1 MSKVTQVGR
10 YRIKSLIGRGGMA
23 EVYLAHDPQ
32 FNRDVAVKLITAV
45 SAFDAD
51 SRARFAREARVIASL
66 EHIAIL
72 PVYDMGE
79 QDGQPYLV
87 MRYVTGGSMD
97 QRLTKGSRYRLDE
110 IAAILPGLA
119 SALDYAHSRGI
130 VHRDLKP
137 ANILFAAEGQAL
149 LADFGLAKDVQATL
163 MLSST
168 GVVMG
173 TPAYMSPEQIR
184 ALPTAPPDGR
194 SDLYS
199 LGATLFYALTGR
211 LPYEAD
217 TVFGMMEAHLRAPVP
232 DICRLNPALPKPLQ
246 AVFEKVMAK
255 APAQRYATARALNEA
270 LQTVTQPA
278 QGAKARV
285 MPVASPL
292 MPVARPFY
300 RRRAILL
307 SGGGLVLLGAGAAL
321 SPLLAAPAVT
331 PTPRTNTPLALPSAT
346 LLQPS
351 AVPTSLPTTV
361 PPTASPVPTL
371 VQASPSPTVLP
382 PTATL
387 VSPTATP
394 VLAKPTALSTSTIVP
409 PTSVPTV
416 VQPSN
421 PLLLTLAA
429 GLSIQLVRIPAGEFI
444 MGRNNGFDS
453 EKPQHRV
460 NLPEYWIGKT
470 PVTVAQFAAFVRAT
484 GYSADANAL
493 RSGKDNHPVNYV
505 SWLDA
510 QAFCKWA
517 SELLKRTVRL
527 PSEAEWEKAARG
539 TDGRTYPW
547 GEAAPDKNRAN
558 YGGNIGDTT
567 LVGQYSPQGDS
578 PYGCVDMAGNVW
590 QWTNS
595 LYKPYPYNANDGR
608 ENSSDT
614 GGRVV
619 RGGSF
624 CYNEDNLPCAYR
636 FNNNPAYRHFYNGF
650 RRLASPIS

>member
-97 QRLTKGSRYRLDE
+97 QRLTQGSRYRLDE

-184 ALPTAPPDGR
+184 AQSTAPPDGR

-199 LGATLFYALTGR
+199 LGVTLFYALTGR

-255 APAQRYATARALNEA
+255 DPAQRYATARALNEA

-278 QGAKARV
+278 QGAKARG
-285 MPVASPL
+285 

-300 RRRAILL
+300 RRRVVLL
-307 SGGGLVLLGAGAAL
+307 GGGALVLLGAGAVL

-331 PTPRTNTPLALPSAT
+331 PTPRTNTPLALPSVT

-351 AVPTSLPTTV
+351 AVPTSLPT
-361 PPTASPVPTL
+361 PVPT
-371 VQASPSPTVLP
+371 A
-382 PTATL
+382 
-387 VSPTATP
+387 
-394 VLAKPTALSTSTIVP
+394 
-409 PTSVPTV
+409 

-421 PLLLTLAA
+421 PLVLTLAA
-429 GLSIQLVRIPAGEFI
+429 GLSIQLVRVPAGEFI
-444 MGRNNGFDS
+444 MGSNDNLWDDW
-453 EKPQHRV
+453 KPQHRV
-460 NLPEYWIGKT
+460 TLPEYWIGKT
-470 PVTVAQFAAFVRAT
+470 SVTVAQFAAFVRAT
-484 GYSADANAL
+484 GYSADARAL

-505 SWLDA
+505 SWFDA

-517 SELLKRTVRL
+517 SEMLKRTVRL

-547 GEAAPDKNRAN
+547 GEAAPDKSRAN
-558 YGGNIGDTT
+558 CNNNVGDTT
-567 LVGQYSPQGDS
+567 PVGQYSPQGDS

-624 CYNEDNLPCAYR
+624 YYNVDFLPCAFR
-636 FNNNPAYRHFYNGF
+636 NDRDPSFRLIDDGF
-650 RRLASPIS
+650 RLLASPIS

>member
-97 QRLTKGSRYRLDE
+97 QRLTQGSRYRLDE

-184 ALPTAPPDGR
+184 AQSTAPPDGR

-199 LGATLFYALTGR
+199 LGVTLFYALTGR

-255 APAQRYATARALNEA
+255 DPAQRYATARALNEA

-278 QGAKARV
+278 QGAKARG
-285 MPVASPL
+285 

-300 RRRAILL
+300 RRRAVLL
-307 SGGGLVLLGAGAAL
+307 GGGALVLLGAGAVL

-331 PTPRTNTPLALPSAT
+331 PTPRTNTPLALPSPT

-351 AVPTSLPTTV
+351 AVPTSLPT
-361 PPTASPVPTL
+361 PV
-371 VQASPSPTVLP
+371 P

-387 VSPTATP
+387 APTLPPATP
-394 VLAKPTALSTSTIVP
+394 VPTA
-409 PTSVPTV
+409 

-421 PLLLTLAA
+421 PLVLTLAA
-429 GLSIQLVRIPAGEFI
+429 GLSIQLVRVPAGEFI
-444 MGRNNGFDS
+444 MGSNDNLWDDW
-453 EKPQHRV
+453 KPQHRV
-460 NLPEYWIGKT
+460 TLPEYWIGKT

-484 GYSADANAL
+484 GYSADPRAL

-505 SWLDA
+505 SWFDA

-517 SELLKRTVRL
+517 SEMLKRTVRL

-547 GEAAPDKNRAN
+547 GEAAPDKSRAN
-558 YGGNIGDTT
+558 YNNNVGDTT
-567 LVGQYSPQGDS
+567 PVGQYSPQGDS

-614 GGRVV
+614 VGRVV

-624 CYNEDNLPCAYR
+624 NLNAGSLPCAYR
-636 FNNNPAYRHFYNGF
+636 DNSNPTFRNIYHGF
-650 RRLASPIS
+650 RLRASPIS

>member
-97 QRLTKGSRYRLDE
+97 QRLTQGSRYRLDE

-184 ALPTAPPDGR
+184 AQSTAPPDGR

-199 LGATLFYALTGR
+199 LGVTLFHALTGR

-255 APAQRYATARALNEA
+255 DPAQRYATARALNEA

-278 QGAKARV
+278 QGAKARG
-285 MPVASPL
+285 

-300 RRRAILL
+300 RRRAVLL
-307 SGGGLVLLGAGAAL
+307 GGGALVLLGAGAVL

-331 PTPRTNTPLALPSAT
+331 PTPRTNTPLALPSVT

-351 AVPTSLPTTV
+351 AVPTSLPT
-361 PPTASPVPTL
+361 PVPT
-371 VQASPSPTVLP
+371 A
-382 PTATL
+382 
-387 VSPTATP
+387 
-394 VLAKPTALSTSTIVP
+394 
-409 PTSVPTV
+409 

-421 PLLLTLAA
+421 PLVLTLAA
-429 GLSIQLVRIPAGEFI
+429 GLSIQLVRVPAGEFI
-444 MGRNNGFDS
+444 MGSNDNLWDDW
-453 EKPQHRV
+453 KPQHRV
-460 NLPEYWIGKT
+460 TLPEYWIGKT

-484 GYSADANAL
+484 GYSADTRAL

-505 SWLDA
+505 SWFDA

-517 SELLKRTVRL
+517 SEMLKRTVRL

-547 GEAAPDKNRAN
+547 GEAAPDKSRAN
-558 YGGNIGDTT
+558 YNNNVGDTT
-567 LVGQYSPQGDS
+567 PVGQYSPQGDS

-624 CYNEDNLPCAYR
+624 RFNEGNLPCAYR
-636 FNNNPAYRHFYNGF
+636 SDYDFPSNRFVSLGF
-650 RRLASPIS
+650 RLLASPIS

>member
-97 QRLTKGSRYRLDE
+97 QRLTQGSRYRLDE

-184 ALPTAPPDGR
+184 AQSTAPPDGR

-199 LGATLFYALTGR
+199 LGVTLFYALTGR

-255 APAQRYATARALNEA
+255 DPAQRYATARALNEA

-278 QGAKARV
+278 QGAKARG
-285 MPVASPL
+285 

-300 RRRAILL
+300 RRRAVLL
-307 SGGGLVLLGAGAAL
+307 GGGALVLLGAGAVL

-331 PTPRTNTPLALPSAT
+331 PTPRTNTPLALPSPT

-351 AVPTSLPTTV
+351 AVPTSLPT
-361 PPTASPVPTL
+361 PVPT
-371 VQASPSPTVLP
+371 A
-382 PTATL
+382 
-387 VSPTATP
+387 
-394 VLAKPTALSTSTIVP
+394 
-409 PTSVPTV
+409 

-421 PLLLTLAA
+421 PLVLTLAA
-429 GLSIQLVRIPAGEFI
+429 GLSIQLVRVPAGEFI
-444 MGRNNGFDS
+444 MGSNDNLWDDW
-453 EKPQHRV
+453 KPQHRV
-460 NLPEYWIGKT
+460 TLPEYWIGKT

-484 GYSADANAL
+484 GYSADTRAL

-505 SWLDA
+505 SWFDA

-517 SELLKRTVRL
+517 SEMLKRTVRL

-547 GEAAPDKNRAN
+547 GKAAPDKSRAN
-558 YGGNIGDTT
+558 YNNNVGDTT
-567 LVGQYSPQGDS
+567 PVGQYSPQGDS

-624 CYNEDNLPCAYR
+624 DYDGGLLPCACRNGY
-636 FNNNPAYRHFYNGF
+636 NPTNRLINLGF
-650 RRLASPIS
+650 RLLASPIS

>member
-110 IAAILPGLA
+110 IAAILPSLA

-184 ALPTAPPDGR
+184 AQSTAPPDGR

-199 LGATLFYALTGR
+199 LGVTLFYALTGR

-255 APAQRYATARALNEA
+255 DPAQRYATARALNEA

-278 QGAKARV
+278 QGAKARG
-285 MPVASPL
+285 

-300 RRRAILL
+300 RRRAVLL
-307 SGGGLVLLGAGAAL
+307 GGGALVLLGAGAVL

-331 PTPRTNTPLALPSAT
+331 PTPRTNTPLALPSVT

-351 AVPTSLPTTV
+351 AVPTSLPT
-361 PPTASPVPTL
+361 PV
-371 VQASPSPTVLP
+371 P

-387 VSPTATP
+387 APTLPPATP
-394 VLAKPTALSTSTIVP
+394 VPTA
-409 PTSVPTV
+409 

-421 PLLLTLAA
+421 PLLLTLAT
-429 GLSIQLVRIPAGEFI
+429 GLSIQLVRVPAGEFI
-444 MGRNNGFDS
+444 MGSNDNLWDGW
-453 EKPQHRV
+453 KPQHRV
-460 NLPEYWIGKT
+460 TLPEYWIGKT
-470 PVTVAQFAAFVRAT
+470 SVTVAQFAAFVRAT
-484 GYSADANAL
+484 GYSADARAL

-505 SWLDA
+505 SWFDA

-517 SELLKRTVRL
+517 SEMLKRTVRL

-547 GEAAPDKNRAN
+547 GEAAPDKSRAN
-558 YGGNIGDTT
+558 YNNNVGDTT
-567 LVGQYSPQGDS
+567 PVGQYSPQGDS

-624 CYNEDNLPCAYR
+624 NFNAATCPVPTASTSIRPTVSSSTVFGFLRPPSPSSVSLWRCALNL
-636 FNNNPAYRHFYNGF
+636 
-650 RRLASPIS
+650 